1 MVNNAALEAICSAT
15 YLFNYLDTMET
26 LPDDLQRNISQMREL
41 HIRSKAILDEI
52 KTLRAMV
59 LKESGSSKKSCLA
72 LQRALIHCQEIG
84 DEKIA
89 LVQLISDL
97 IENRSRQLDQDRE
110 HLDPGSTKEPE
121 PEEVA
126 PPVKK
131 EVVKVEQEKPEK
143 PAAVKRQ
150 RRQKNDVN
158 EEEVKV
164 RPRGTPSRSDCEEKE
179 KPPKKKKKRKVTKK
193 EVPRD
198 DSPLDFQI
206 DPNEPTY
213 CSCNNVSYGEMIG
226 CDNEKCVIEWFHF
239 GCVGL
244 RTKPKGKWFCPNCR
258 GDKPNV
264 RRSDK

>member
-1 MVNNAALEAICSAT
+1 MFFNAELQGVTMVNNAAVEALCSAT
-15 YLFNYLDTMET
+15 YLSNYLDTMET

-41 HIRSKAILDEI
+41 HIRSRVILDEI
-52 KTLRAMV
+52 KNLHALV
-59 LKESGSSKKSCLA
+59 LKENGASKKSCLA

-89 LVQLISDL
+89 LVQLITDL

-121 PEEVA
+121 VEEVA

-131 EVVKVEQEKPEK
+131 ETVKVEQEKPEK
-143 PAAVKRQ
+143 PVAVKRQ

-158 EEEVKV
+158 EEEVK
-164 RPRGTPSRSDCEEKE
+164 EEKE

-193 EVPRD
+193 EILRE

-226 CDNEKCVIEWFHF
+226 CDNDKCVIEWYHF

-244 RTKPKGKWFCPNCR
+244 RTKPKGKWYCPECR

>member
-1 MVNNAALEAICSAT
+1 MVNNAAVEAICSAT
-15 YLFNYLDTMET
+15 YLSNYLDTMET
-26 LPDDLQRNISQMREL
+26 LPDDLQRNISEMREL

-52 KTLRAMV
+52 QQLRGTV
-59 LKESGSSKKSCLA
+59 TTESGSASSKKSCLA

-121 PEEVA
+121 IEEVVV
-126 PPVKK
+126 PKK
-131 EVVKVEQEKPEK
+131 EAAKVEPEKPEK
-143 PAAVKRQ
+143 NNATKRQ
-150 RRQKNDVN
+150 RRTKNDGQ
-158 EEEVKV
+158 EEEIK
-164 RPRGTPSRSDCEEKE
+164 EEKE
-179 KPPKKKKKRKVTKK
+179 KVPKKKKKRKTVKK
-193 EVPRD
+193 ETNRG

-226 CDNEKCVIEWFHF
+226 CDNEKCVIEWYHF

-244 RTKPKGKWFCPNCR
+244 RTKPKGKWYCPDCR
-258 GDKPNV
+258 GEKSNIKRPDK
-264 RRSDK
+264 